1 MKINPTKIMDKL
13 DTINDA
19 WQDLAANETF
29 AETTAVEFDT
39 DIQKSFAVRKEILDL
54 ENKLKEKLME
64 RDAIDEANWQLSQL
78 VVLSVAGSKKYGKN
92 SALYQRMG
100 YVATSERRSGL
111 TRKRLLGVALSK

>member
-1 MKINPTKIMDKL
+1 MDKL

>member
-19 WQDLAANETF
+19 WQDLAPTDPF
-29 AETTAVEFDT
+29 AEMTAAEFDAE
-39 DIQKSFAVRKEILDL
+39 IQKSVAVRKEILDF

-64 RDAIDEANWQLSQL
+64 RDVIDAANWELSQY
-78 VVLSVAGSKKYGKN
+78 VVSSVAGSRKYGKN

-111 TRKRLLGVALSK
+111 TRKRVSGVALSK